1 MYKRS
6 VIFMEYERGWGSK
19 VESIEYFDNDE
30 DAKARVSEFNSHNT
44 ATEAPDWYIVASLG
58 AIVDLK
64 I

>member
-1 MYKRS
+1 
-6 VIFMEYERGWGSK
+6 MEYERGWGSK